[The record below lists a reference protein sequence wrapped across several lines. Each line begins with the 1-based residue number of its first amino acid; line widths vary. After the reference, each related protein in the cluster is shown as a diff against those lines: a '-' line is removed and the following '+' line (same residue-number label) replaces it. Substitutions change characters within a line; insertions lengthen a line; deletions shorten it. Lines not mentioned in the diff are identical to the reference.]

1 MAASELARRLN
12 CAGET
17 GQSCISCCG
26 FAAGSYP
33 DFIILQPEERP
44 SITIEQVRQLSHQL
58 SLSPYRATGRRVVVI
73 DGAHLLTLEAQNAL
87 LKLIEEPP
95 SATSF
100 ILVAESL
107 EALLPTVRS
116 RLVAIYFAP
125 VATADIAN
133 FLVTQHGVAGPEAA
147 RLAELAEGAP
157 GLAVTL
163 ARDEAAA
170 IARTELA
177 GAASTALTATIF
189 ERLLLAR
196 KLAESKADLANWARS
211 LQRALIAELRHGATP
226 PPRTAARLSALEH
239 FRRSLEANLAPR
251 VALERLML
259 EL

>member
-1 MAASELARRLN
+1 MAARELARQLN
-12 CAGET
+12 CGGET
-17 GQSCISCCG
+17 DQSCVSCRQ

-33 DFIILQPEERP
+33 DFILIQPEERP
-44 SITIEQVRQLSHQL
+44 SITIEQVRQLNHQL
-58 SLSPYRATGRRVVVI
+58 SLSSYQASGRRVVVI
-73 DGAHLLTLEAQNAL
+73 DSAHLLTLEAQNAL

-95 SATSF
+95 PATSF

-116 RLVAIYFAP
+116 RLAAIYFAP
-125 VATADIAN
+125 IATVAIAN
-133 FLVTQHGVAGPEAA
+133 LLVTQHGVAGPEAT

-170 IARTELA
+170 TAHTELA
-177 GAASTALTATIF
+177 SAASAALTTTVF

-196 KLAESKADLANWARS
+196 KLAEGKANLANWARS
-211 LQRALIAELRHGATP
+211 LQRALIAELRHGATSP
-226 PPRTAARLSALEH
+226 ARTAARLAALEH